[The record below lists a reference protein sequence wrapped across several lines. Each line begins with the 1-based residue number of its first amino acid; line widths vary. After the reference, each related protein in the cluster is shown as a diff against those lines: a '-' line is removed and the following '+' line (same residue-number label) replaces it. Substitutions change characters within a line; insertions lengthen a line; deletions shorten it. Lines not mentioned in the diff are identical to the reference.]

1 MDTNYSLPLYTQLF
15 AKTVKS
21 SDEFINQITR
31 PEHPFYGAARD
42 IAKEILSRTEG
53 GKWKWLAARLDDIG
67 AETEKEVAKKIQKWY
82 WKSVLGNGKMPMDSP
97 QSTIKWLFERMVSEY
112 KSLFDKK
119 RANYLDLQK
128 ADKILKLEA
137 LNKLQENL
145 QENEVLEW
153 EVAA

>member
-31 PEHPFYGAARD
+31 PEHPFFGAARD
-42 IAKEILSRTEG
+42 IAREILSRAEG
-53 GKWKWLAARLDDIG
+53 GKWAWLANRLDDIG
-67 AETEKEVAKKIQKWY
+67 AETEKEVAKKIQKWR
-82 WKSVLGNGKMPMDSP
+82 WKAILSSGKMPMDSP
-97 QSTIKWLFERMVSEY
+97 QNTIKWLFERMVSEY
-112 KSLFDKK
+112 KNLFDKK

-137 LNKLQENL
+137 LNKLEL
-145 QENEVLEW
+145 SLG